1 MYTQWWFISMFGRNQ
16 QNSVKQLS
24 FNSKI
29 KYFKNVYMLPSI
41 FHVNKG
47 GSKSLDTIPK
57 VLQLFASVDGIYMRA
72 AVIAILF

>member
-1 MYTQWWFISMFGRNQ
+1 
-16 QNSVKQLS
+16 
-24 FNSKI
+24 
-29 KYFKNVYMLPSI
+29 MLPSI